1 MRSEVELLKLLRDN
15 LNSDLFKDSLCHLID
30 DMMIGEIINS
40 KEKFFLR
47 RLLYDNSPYNPPYN
61 NRIGNY
67 WWGPYKREPRDKFLQ
82 ELIEKYKDD

>member
-1 MRSEVELLKLLRDN
+1 MELLKLLRGN
-15 LNSDLFKDSLCHLID
+15 LNSHYFKSGLCHLID
-30 DMMIGEIINS
+30 NMLVREIINS